1 MCSCNCKDDKFHNV
15 FLNMILKY
23 KVMCYPKKLCSRKTD
38 MFSTYMLCDNY
49 ATEHNKGPMKDT
61 NRY

>member
-1 MCSCNCKDDKFHNV
+1 
-15 FLNMILKY
+15 
-23 KVMCYPKKLCSRKTD
+23 MCYPKKKAMFQKTD

-49 ATEHNKGPMKDT
+49 ATEHNKGSMKDT